1 MRARAIENQCFVIAA
16 AQYGFHNKKRQSYGH
31 AMIIDPWGKIIAECD
46 DNELNVKTVEID
58 LTKIDG
64 IRNSMP
70 CFNHRRSDVYNL
82 DAIQHKNNNRKLEK
96 LNNKVYFG
104 SFEIPQET
112 IFYYSQHSVAFA
124 NIRCVVPGHVL
135 VISKRPV
142 ERLKDL
148 KPHEINDFFQ
158 TICKIQKLLENIY
171 KTTSATVTIQDGE
184 NAGQTV
190 KVFQFKSI

>member
-1 MRARAIENQCFVIAA
+1 
-16 AQYGFHNKKRQSYGH
+16 
-31 AMIIDPWGKIIAECD
+31 MIVDPWGKIIAECD

-58 LTKIDG
+58 LSKIDG

-70 CFNHRRSDVYNL
+70 CFNHRRNDVYNL
-82 DAIQHKNNNRKLEK
+82 DAIQPFNNKNHKLEK
-96 LNNKVYFG
+96 IQHKFYFG
-104 SFEIPQET
+104 GFEIPDDT
-112 IFYYSQHSVAFA
+112 VFHSSQHAIAFT

-135 VISKRPV
+135 VCSKRPV

-158 TICKIQKLLENIY
+158 SICKIQKMLEIIY
-171 KTTSATVTIQDGE
+171 ETTSATVTIQDGE

-190 KVFQFKSI
+190 KVI

>member
-1 MRARAIENQCFVIAA
+1 
-16 AQYGFHNKKRQSYGH
+16 
-31 AMIIDPWGKIIAECD
+31 MIIDPWGKVIAECD

-82 DAIQHKNNNRKLEK
+82 DAIQPFNNKNHKLEK
-96 LNNKVYFG
+96 MEHKFCFG
-104 SFEIPQET
+104 KFEIPDET
-112 IFYYSQHSVAFA
+112 IFYSSQHSVAFT

-135 VISKRPV
+135 VSSKRPV
-142 ERLKDL
+142 ERMKDL

-158 TICKIQKLLENIY
+158 SICKIQKLLENIY

-190 KVFQFKSI
+190 KVILFKFHVKYFVIYVNFISSISIAILCQDVWVILN